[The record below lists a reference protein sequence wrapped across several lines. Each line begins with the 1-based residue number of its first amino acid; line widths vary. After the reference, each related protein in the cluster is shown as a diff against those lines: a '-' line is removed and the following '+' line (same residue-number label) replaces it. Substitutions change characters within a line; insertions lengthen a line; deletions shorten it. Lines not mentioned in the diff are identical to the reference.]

1 LTGTVEQSRAAGRY
15 LRFLGLATLLTLA
28 VALVG
33 VAAAQ
38 VWAGA
43 RVGMVPAL
51 IAGCCISWLASA
63 LGGVPVLLAELA
75 GDRGDQSGGPARRA
89 AAGLSS
95 LAVRFAAELVFLV
108 ALVWSGRF
116 DRVPLLLWAA
126 VSYLVLLAA
135 DTKYALG
142 PRGPAPNR

>member
-33 VAAAQ
+33 FAAAQ

-75 GDRGDQSGGPARRA
+75 GDAAGGPARRA